1 MIWCFVKKLCRRRD
15 ARVDTLSWWSCQSPG
30 AHSCILC
37 IIWIV
42 SVEECSSLMQ
52 DLIQICCSN
61 CSVILN
67 VTATQYTCSLNGVY
81 HPHWL
86 VQWSHHCSCMHIPV
100 PSPWLPGY
108 IDVTKTILIILTMV
122 ELFPDRLHK
131 YNRMDCFHLFGLL
144 MTFPIAIWTF
154 FQTLPSHRAVV
165 FYPLNREKFTVRFA
179 FYIGGVT
186 SSVKAV
192 LRNISYCLFSIHIP
206 VHW

>member
-1 MIWCFVKKLCRRRD
+1 MTYEWCVVVMKLPI
-15 ARVDTLSWWSCQSPG
+15 TSF
-30 AHSCILC
+30 AHSFGLLNHLNSFPRGMCRLNTKFDTD
-37 IIWIV
+37 
-42 SVEECSSLMQ
+42 SLLYSFSHFEC
-52 DLIQICCSN
+52 DGHT
-61 CSVILN
+61 V
-67 VTATQYTCSLNGVY
+67 TCSLSGIY

-86 VQWSHHCSCMHIPV
+86 VQWNHHCSRMHIPV

-122 ELFPDRLHK
+122 GFFPDRLHK